1 MSRLRHAWL
10 LALTLAALPLPALAW
25 DTPEQAID
33 AYLAFELDGGRLQ
46 AWPFAR
52 YIVAPRGYDE
62 PGWDVLHAVR
72 GWQRGAVRC
81 DDPAR
86 CEVVVLFE
94 YADTLALPAAWQL
107 MPHPHGGSERVRYA
121 LQRQPAP
128 DGWRVASTL
137 GPPRVRLK
145 VVATL
150 WPDAAAD

>member
-1 MSRLRHAWL
+1 MSGRRLRGAAL
-10 LALTLAALPLPALAW
+10 LALAALPLPAWAW

-33 AYLAFELDGGRLQ
+33 AYLAFELGGGRLQ

-81 DDPAR
+81 SAVAR

-94 YADTLALPAAWQL
+94 YADTLALPASWQL
-107 MPHPHGGSERVRYA
+107 MPHPHGGSERLRYT
-121 LQRQPAP
+121 LQRQPAH
-128 DGWRVASTL
+128 GWRVAATL
-137 GPPRVRLK
+137 GPPRVK
-145 VVATL
+145 MAVVATL
-150 WPDAAAD
+150 WPATAAD